1 MNEETLKDCFL
12 NAFSTMGE
20 KKAISFFREGAVETE
35 MTYLELDQDSNRM
48 VNTLRN
54 LDINKG
60 DKVIL
65 FLPKSLIFIIAHL
78 ALQKIGAVAVPLN
91 PGFKKS
97 EMAYLVH
104 DADAKLVLTGTEQE
118 PIIKEIDPRL
128 NTLLINTETPY
139 QELDFFRSSSG
150 DIASEGIGRSNPGLI
165 IYTSGT
171 TGKPKGAIL
180 TQRNLVHDA
189 KNIIRIWEIS
199 ASDVLCHSLPLFHVH
214 GLCIS
219 ASDVLCHSLPLFH
232 VHGLCFALHTAL
244 LAGAHTLMLDQ
255 FSPQRVIGLLTQKEG
270 EHACTLFMAVPP
282 MYGKLMDY
290 VGEKK
295 KRLDFEHMRLWTSGS
310 APLLI
315 KDFEKITKIFG
326 KEPVERE
333 GMSETGMNF
342 SNPVRGRRKPGSIG
356 LPLPDLEVR
365 IVDIKTF
372 EDVAPGQE
380 GEIWLK
386 GPAITPGYL
395 NKPEETARAFE
406 KGWFRSGDLG
416 KVDEDGYY
424 YLTDRCKHIIISGGE
439 NISPKEIEGVIN
451 SLDDVLES
459 SVVGIPDEKWGERV
473 VAAIV
478 KKTASG
484 ITAGEIQEYCREH
497 LHNWKSPKE
506 IVFVEALPK
515 NTMGKVLNE
524 EVKKLFQT
532 R

>member
-1 MNEETLKDCFL
+1 MMHEETLKNCFS

-54 LDINKG
+54 IDINKG
-60 DKVIL
+60 DRVIL
-65 FLPKSLIFIIAHL
+65 FLPKSLIFIITHL

-104 DADAKLVLTGTEQE
+104 DAEAKLVLTGPEQRA
-118 PIIKEIDPRL
+118 IIKEIDPHL
-128 NTLLINTETPY
+128 TTLLIHTDKPY
-139 QELDFFRSSSG
+139 QELDFFRSASD
-150 DIASEGIGRSNPGLI
+150 DIASEKIGRSDPGLI

-171 TGKPKGAIL
+171 TGKPKGAVL

-189 KNIIRIWEIS
+189 KNIIKIWE
-199 ASDVLCHSLPLFHVH
+199 
-214 GLCIS
+214 IS

-255 FSPQRVIGLLTQKEG
+255 FSPQRVIDLLTQKEG

-290 VGEKK
+290 VGEKQ
-295 KRLDFEHMRLWTSGS
+295 LDFEHMRLWTSGS

-386 GPAITPGYL
+386 GPAVTPGYL

-459 SVVGIPDEKWGERV
+459 SVVGIPDEKRGERV

-484 ITAGEIQEYCREH
+484 ITAGDIQEYCREH

-506 IVFVEALPK
+506 IIFVEGLPK

-524 EVKKLFQT
+524 EVKKLFQD
-532 R
+532 